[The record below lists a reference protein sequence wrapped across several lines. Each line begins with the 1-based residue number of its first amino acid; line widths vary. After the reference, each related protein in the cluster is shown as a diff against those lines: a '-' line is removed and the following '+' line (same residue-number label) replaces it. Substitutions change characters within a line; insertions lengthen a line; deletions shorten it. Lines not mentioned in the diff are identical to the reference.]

1 MKKCT
6 LCVDRIYNDK
16 LDEADRQPACVQACP
31 TKARHFG
38 DLGDPDSDISKL
50 VLDRGGVALMPE
62 LDYKPVNRYLPPRP
76 RRAGDDRDDDTTPQA
91 DAGNLAAR
99 WLNRILK
106 R

>member
-1 MKKCT
+1 
-6 LCVDRIYNDK
+6 
-16 LDEADRQPACVQACP
+16 VQACP

-50 VLDRGGVALMPE
+50 VLDRGGVALMPD
-62 LDYKPVNRYLPPRP
+62 LDYTPVNRYLPPRP
-76 RRAGDDRDDDTTPQA
+76 RRGGDASADETPAPA
-91 DAGNLAAR
+91 DASNLAAR